1 VKSSTNGSFRS
12 YFRSSIRCFSA
23 LNSWGEGVK
32 IKIPGVFDM
41 VCVWFNNL
49 DPELWVLD
57 VETVEFHR
65 QASGILK
72 LEAKLDGKD
81 RKIKI

>member
-1 VKSSTNGSFRS
+1 M
-12 YFRSSIRCFSA
+12 
-23 LNSWGEGVK
+23 
-32 IKIPGVFDM
+32 GVFEAGGFDM
-41 VCVWFNNL
+41 GCVWFKNL
-49 DPELWVLD
+49 DLELWVLD

-72 LEAKLDGKD
+72 LGAKLGGKY

>member
-1 VKSSTNGSFRS
+1 M
-12 YFRSSIRCFSA
+12 
-23 LNSWGEGVK
+23 GVFEA
-32 IKIPGVFDM
+32 GVFDM